1 LQPLSASARRSIAA
15 DLLMLALVIGAVYL
29 VLLGQRPLSV
39 PSEARYAE
47 IPREM
52 LATGDWLTPRINGVK
67 YFEKPPLFY
76 WLEAMDEA
84 AFGRSEFAVRVLTV
98 LFGMGGCLL
107 VYVAGRAL
115 WTRRAGLIAAA
126 TMASSVLYF
135 VLSRQ
140 VLLDMPVAFFLTGT
154 FVAFLLGIR
163 APPDSRTRAIAMY
176 VMYAMAAAATMTKG
190 LIGIALPGVVVLGW
204 LILTGRWSELR
215 HVRLVSGT
223 VLFLVLAAPWHV
235 AVALRNPE
243 FAWFYFVHEHVL
255 RFLTPEAGRNQPDWF
270 FIPIVIVGWIPWVV
284 FLPSA
289 LWETG
294 RKVWA
299 DRRRWSSELFVLLWF
314 GLPFLFFSISH
325 SKLIPY
331 ALPFFP
337 PLALLLGKWLD
348 RALETEARALRVG
361 VAVLSALL
369 VALGLAVNYV
379 HTDPAAVIPPR
390 YIGAAA
396 PALGDLLP
404 LAYGFVLFAITIAW
418 LGQRGAL
425 RAALVLTLAGAAAL
439 GLIVDMI
446 MGQAQPDSV
455 KPLAAI
461 VEQHLRPGDEVAS
474 LFAYYQDL
482 PFYLRRRI
490 TVAATGGDELDFGRS
505 VEDTSGWMIGEA
517 EFWRRWDE
525 PGHRMFA
532 VIPLAHY
539 EALSPDRRRSMV
551 ELGQT
556 PGNVLVENRAG

>member
-1 LQPLSASARRSIAA
+1 MAA
-15 DLLMLALVIGAVYL
+15 DLLVLALVIAGVYL
-29 VLLGQRPLSV
+29 VLLSQRPLGV

-84 AFGRSEFAVRVLTV
+84 AFGRSEFAVRVLPA

-107 VYVAGRAL
+107 VYVAGRTL

-126 TMASSVLYF
+126 TMASAILYF

-163 APPDSRTRAIAMY
+163 APPDSRTRAVAMY
-176 VMYAMAAAATMTKG
+176 VMYAMAAAATLTKG

-243 FAWFYFVHEHVL
+243 FAWFYFVHEHFL

-270 FIPIVIVGWIPWVV
+270 FIPVLLVGWIPWVV

-289 LWETG
+289 LWDAG

-299 DRRRWSSELFVLLWF
+299 DRRRWPSELFILLWF
-314 GLPFLFFSISH
+314 GLPFLFFSASH

-361 VAVLSALL
+361 LAVLSALL
-369 VALGLAVNYV
+369 VGLGLAVNYA
-379 HTDPAAVIPPR
+379 HTDPGAVIPPR
-390 YIGAAA
+390 YLGAAT

-404 LAYGFVLFAITIAW
+404 LAYGFVLIAIAIAW

-425 RAALVLTLAGAAAL
+425 RAALVLTLAGAAGL
-439 GLIVDMI
+439 GLTVDTI

-461 VEQHLRPGDEVAS
+461 IEQHLRPGDEVAS

-525 PGHRMFA
+525 PDHRMFA

-539 EALSPDRRRSMV
+539 QALPADRRQSMV
-551 ELGQT
+551 ELGRT